1 MGTQSTKTA
10 RRPAKASRG
19 TKKTAKNSSA
29 DKSARTSLKKPA
41 SKSSRRVAA
50 TTTRGARPATAS
62 FVAKAAAKPKSAGK
76 APAKPAV
83 GVSKPVSKAVAVAK
97 PIVVK
102 PQSKAEAKAEP
113 KAAAKTLSKNLSK
126 TVSKI
131 AAQIAAKMASGKE
144 SAKQAPK
151 IATKEATPA
160 PKMIRTYSPPVQ
172 PAAPEL
178 PIVRHKYSVGETV
191 YFTSPNFGRA
201 AASGTYTVIKLLPS
215 ESDDYQYRIKSSG
228 EAFERVA
235 KESQL
240 DRV

>member
-1 MGTQSTKTA
+1 MS
-10 RRPAKASRG
+10 
-19 TKKTAKNSSA
+19 KKPPKPHA
-29 DKSARTSLKKPA
+29 TSVKKPA
-41 SKSSRRVAA
+41 SKSSRRVPA
-50 TTTRGARPATAS
+50 TTTRGARPATAV
-62 FVAKAAAKPKSAGK
+62 FVATKPAAKTVAKAAV
-76 APAKPAV
+76 KPAE
-83 GVSKPVSKAVAVAK
+83 KPV
-97 PIVVK
+97 
-102 PQSKAEAKAEP
+102 AKAAIKP
-113 KAAAKTLSKNLSK
+113 VIKPVTKPVAKTLSKAESKAAAKSAAKTLSK

-131 AAQIAAKMASGKE
+131 AAQIAAKVAS
-144 SAKQAPK
+144 S
-151 IATKEATPA
+151 KEAAPA

-178 PIVRHKYSVGETV
+178 PIVRHKYTVGETV

>member
-1 MGTQSTKTA
+1 MRTQSTKTA
-10 RRPAKASRG
+10 RRPAKASRSV
-19 TKKTAKNSSA
+19 KKTAKSAGA
-29 DKSARTSLKKPA
+29 DKSARTSVKKPA

-50 TTTRGARPATAS
+50 TTTRGARPATAT
-62 FVAKAAAKPKSAGK
+62 FVTRSAKTKSSAA
-76 APAKPAV
+76 
-83 GVSKPVSKAVAVAK
+83 KPVSKPAAVKAASKPAARSETQIKLDAAPAAK
-97 PIVVK
+97 AA
-102 PQSKAEAKAEP
+102 SKAAT
-113 KAAAKTLSKNLSK
+113 KAASKAVSK

-131 AAQIAAKMASGKE
+131 AAQIAAKIALSKE
-144 SAKQAPK
+144 AAKETAKNTAKQ
-151 IATKEATPA
+151 PA

-172 PAAPEL
+172 PAEPEL
-178 PIVRHKYSVGETV
+178 PIVRHKYQVGETV